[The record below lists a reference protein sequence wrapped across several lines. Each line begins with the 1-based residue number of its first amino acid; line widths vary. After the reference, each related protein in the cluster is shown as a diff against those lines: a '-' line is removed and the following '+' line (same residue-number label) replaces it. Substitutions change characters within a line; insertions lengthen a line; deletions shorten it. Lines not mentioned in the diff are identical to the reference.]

1 MGKRAKRASADALAF
16 GRVAVPPQKVSE
28 FFALKE
34 VRKSPMEAR
43 ESPIRQWKSP
53 MEARESPIKT
63 RESPVNPRKASA
75 VADSDICQIAST

>member
-34 VRKSPMEAR
+34 VRESPMEA
-43 ESPIRQWKSP
+43 
-53 MEARESPIKT
+53 

>member
-34 VRKSPMEAR
+34 VRKSPIEAR
-43 ESPIRQWKSP
+43 ESPIRQWKSPMEVRKSPIRQWKSP
-53 MEARESPIKT
+53 MEARESPI
-63 RESPVNPRKASA
+63 R
-75 VADSDICQIAST
+75 

>member
-34 VRKSPMEAR
+34 VRKSPIEAR

-53 MEARESPIKT
+53 MEARESP
-63 RESPVNPRKASA
+63 VNPRKAPARSG
-75 VADSDICQIAST
+75 QRRHMGQN